1 MLKKQYSKYVIRLG
15 LHKDTKLF
23 SPSLR
28 SFFSLLKK
36 LYTLYDCTVIDFM
49 YVTFTNKCVT
59 SQKITQ
65 VVASARGD
73 CLELMY
79 IDQTVSFIYQKLTE
93 MRV

>member
-1 MLKKQYSKYVIRLG
+1 MKTQERAKKKPKQYSKYVIRLG

-36 LYTLYDCTVIDFM
+36 LYTLIDCTVIDSM

-59 SQKITQ
+59 SQKK
-65 VVASARGD
+65 S
-73 CLELMY
+73 
-79 IDQTVSFIYQKLTE
+79 VSP
-93 MRV
+93 